1 MWKRALSAAF
11 RTTPRRTISS
21 TVSSRTSRAVSV
33 HEPTTEFERTVS
45 RLLQL
50 KQGRDSGAISMLWRN
65 PVVCYSRHGLGK
77 PLTSLASDALQTE
90 ATKLAKV

>member
-1 MWKRALSAAF
+1 MQD
-11 RTTPRRTISS
+11 
-21 TVSSRTSRAVSV
+21 TS
-33 HEPTTEFERTVS
+33 TEFERTVS

-65 PVVCYSRHGLGK
+65 PVVCYSKHGLGK

-90 ATKLAKV
+90 ATKLAKVILLYTR